1 MTAVYWL
8 VAFIA
13 VLGAV
18 AYLRLSLK
26 VATAFVSA
34 ELLLWTL
41 FAKPAVLSLLIVWP
55 LYLVLATLL
64 NLSSLRRRLISDR
77 LLAVF
82 RRIMP
87 SMSQTESDALEAG
100 TVWWDGD
107 LFSGRPDWKR
117 LLEFPVPALS
127 AEEQAFI
134 DGPVNELCRLIDDWQ
149 VTEELHDLPPE
160 VWQFIKDH
168 GFFGMIIPKNYGGL
182 EFSALAHSSVVM
194 KLATRSVTTA
204 VTVMVPNSLGPAE
217 LLLHYGT
224 DAQKDYYLPRLA
236 RGEEIPCFAL
246 TGPEAGSDASSIPDR
261 GVVCH
266 GQHEGKEVLG
276 IRLNWDK
283 RYITLGPVATILGL
297 AFKLYD
303 PDHLLGEQED
313 IGITLALI
321 PTSTEGVWIGHRH
334 VPLNLPFQNGPNRG
348 KDVFIPMDWVIGGQ
362 AQVGNGWRMLM
373 ESLAAGRSISLP
385 ALSAG
390 AGKLASRATGAYAR
404 IRKQFRTP
412 VGKFEGV
419 QEALARIAGHTYMMD
434 AVRMMTAGA
443 VDMGEKPSVISAIAK
458 YNLTATMR
466 EVINDAMDVQGGSG
480 ICLGPRNLLGRV
492 YQSIPV
498 SITVEGANILTR
510 SLITYGQG
518 AIRCH
523 PYVLQ
528 EMRAVADDDADR
540 ASLDFDQALFG
551 HIGFTFSNAVRSLW
565 LGVTGAR
572 LIQPPGAVQ
581 TRRYFQQL
589 TRMSS
594 AFALCSDF
602 AMLVLGGTLKRREKL
617 SGRLAD
623 VLSQLYLVSAM
634 LKRFE
639 DQGRQHADLP
649 LLHWSCTE
657 GLYHA
662 QQSLDELIR
671 NFPSRPVAW
680 LMRLLVFPLGR
691 RYTRASDHL
700 GHQVA
705 ELLLSPSLV
714 RDRLTAGVYT
724 NDEPDQAIGR
734 IECALRQVTETEDI
748 EKRLTKARRSGQVKG
763 KDDSEL
769 RREAVKA
776 GIVSKEELELLQQA
790 ESACRD
796 VIQVDDFPQDYWSSM
811 HQGQKVQAGSGTS
824 RTAGSDKKRVRKPA
838 NTTKSRREA
847 S

>member
-8 VAFIA
+8 MAFFA
-13 VLGAV
+13 VVGVV
-18 AYLRLSLK
+18 AYLRLSLIT
-26 VATAFVSA
+26 ATVLVSA
-34 ELLLWTL
+34 ELLAWTL
-41 FAKPAVLSLLIVWP
+41 FASPAVLSLFIVWP
-55 LYLVLATLL
+55 VFLALITIL
-64 NLSSLRRRLISDR
+64 NVSSLRRGLVSDR

-100 TVWWDGD
+100 TVWWDGE

-117 LLEFPVPALS
+117 LLAYPVPALS
-127 AEEQAFI
+127 ADEQAFL
-134 DGPVNELCRLIDDWQ
+134 DGSVNELCRMIDDWQ
-149 VTEELHDLPPE
+149 ITEELHDLPPE

-168 GFFGMIIPKNYGGL
+168 GFFGMIIPKHYGGL

-194 KLATRSVTTA
+194 KLASRSVTTA

-236 RGEEIPCFAL
+236 RGDEIPCFAL

-261 GVVCH
+261 GVVCR
-266 GQHEGKEVLG
+266 GEHEGEEVLG

-283 RYITLGPVATILGL
+283 RYITLGPVATLLGL

-303 PDHLLGEQED
+303 PDHLLGEQEN

-334 VPLNLPFQNGPNRG
+334 MPLSLPFQNGPNRG
-348 KDVFIPMDWVIGGQ
+348 KDVFIPLDWVIGGQ

-419 QEALARIAGHTYMMD
+419 EEALARIAGHTYMMD
-434 AVRMMTAGA
+434 AVRIMTAGA
-443 VDMGEKPSVISAIAK
+443 VDLGEKPSVISAIAK
-458 YNLTATMR
+458 YNLTSTMR
-466 EVINDAMDVQGGSG
+466 QVVNDAMDVQGGSG

-518 AIRCH
+518 AIRCL

-528 EMRAVADDDADR
+528 EMRAVADADPHS
-540 ASLDFDQALFG
+540 ASISFDKALFG

-565 LGVTGAR
+565 LGLTGAR
-572 LIQPPGAVQ
+572 LQWPPGAIQ
-581 TRRYFQQL
+581 TRRYYQQL
-589 TRMSS
+589 TRMSA

-602 AMLVLGGTLKRREKL
+602 AMLVLGGSLKRREKL

-623 VLSQLYLVSAM
+623 VLSQLYLVSTM

-639 DQGRQHADLP
+639 DQGRQQADLP
-649 LLHWSCTE
+649 LLRWSCTE
-657 GLYHA
+657 SLYHL
-662 QQSLDELIR
+662 QQSLDGLIR

-691 RYTRASDHL
+691 HYTRASDRL

-705 ELLLSPSLV
+705 ALLLSPSAV

-724 NDEPDQAIGR
+724 NDEPEQAIGR
-734 IECALRQVTETEDI
+734 IESALRQVIEAEEI
-748 EKRLTKARRSGQVKG
+748 EKRLATARRSGLVKG
-763 KDDSEL
+763 DDDAAL
-769 RREAVKA
+769 QREAVKA
-776 GIVSKEELELLQQA
+776 GILSEVDLEVLQRA

-796 VIQVDDFPQDYWSSM
+796 VIQVDDFPQDYWLTM
-811 HQGQKVQAGSGTS
+811 QQGQSDRSGSKQSDSSG
-824 RTAGSDKKRVRKPA
+824 RNRIKKATAK
-838 NTTKSRREA
+838 TKSRREA